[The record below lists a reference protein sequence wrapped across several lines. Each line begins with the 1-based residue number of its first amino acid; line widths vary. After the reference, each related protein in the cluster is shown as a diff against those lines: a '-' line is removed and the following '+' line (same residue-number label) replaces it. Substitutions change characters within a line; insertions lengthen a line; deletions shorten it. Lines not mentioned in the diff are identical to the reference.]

1 MSNRAPFPIQP
12 ELTAIA
18 IGYRNKRL
26 IADDVLPRVFV
37 GKQEFKYFK
46 HTLAEGFTIPDTKVG
61 RTSQP
66 NKIEFSASEETE
78 ATIDYGLDDPI
89 PQADIDNA
97 PPNYDPVGRG
107 VEGLTDLI
115 LLDREKR
122 ASDLVF
128 GAANYAAANKVT
140 LAGADQFSDF
150 VGSDPIGTIM
160 DCLDAMIMRANIMVI
175 GRPAFSQLIRHPKI
189 VKAVLRNSGDSGVV
203 RREDI
208 AALLELDAVFVGE
221 AFLNTAKK
229 GQTASLSRVWGKH
242 ISLIY
247 RDTLATTNRGTTF
260 GLTAQ
265 FGTRVSGAT
274 PDRNIGL
281 RGGQMLRV
289 GESVKELI
297 TADNLGFFIQ
307 NAVA

>member
-18 IGYRNKRL
+18 IGYRNRRL
-26 IADDVLPRVFV
+26 IADDVLPRVPV
-37 GKQEFKYFK
+37 GKQEFKYLK
-46 HTLAEGFTIPDTKVG
+46 HAMAEGFTIPDTKVG

-66 NKIEFSASEETE
+66 NKVEFSATETTD
-78 ATIDYGLDDPI
+78 ATKDFGLDDPI
-89 PQADIDNA
+89 PQSDIDNA
-97 PPNYDPVGRG
+97 PPNYDPLGRA

-122 ASDLVF
+122 AADLVF
-128 GAANYAAANKVT
+128 AAGNYAAANKVT

-160 DCLDAMIMRANIMVI
+160 DALDAMVMRGNIMVI
-175 GRPAFSQLIRHPKI
+175 GRPAFSKLIRHPKI
-189 VKAVLRNSGDSGVV
+189 VKAVHGNSGDSGIA

-208 AALLELDAVFVGE
+208 AALFELEAVFVGE

-229 GQTASLSRVWGKH
+229 GQAVSLSQVWGKH
-242 ISLIY
+242 LSLIY
-247 RDTLATTNRGTTF
+247 RDRLADANRGTTF

-265 FGTRVSGAT
+265 FGSRIAGAT

-281 RGGQMLRV
+281 RGGQMVRT

-297 TADNLGFFIQ
+297 TANDLGYFIQ